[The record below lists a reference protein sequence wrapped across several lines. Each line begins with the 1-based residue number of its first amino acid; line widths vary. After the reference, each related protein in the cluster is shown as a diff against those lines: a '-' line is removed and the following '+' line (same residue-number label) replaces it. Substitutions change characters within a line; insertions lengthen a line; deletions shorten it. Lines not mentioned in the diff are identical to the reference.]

1 MNTIITCKTRT
12 EARAKAKE
20 LNGKVIDTG
29 LAGADRWQ
37 VQYVEVQ
44 AVQEDVQETVA
55 QNVDHAEVTRKAL
68 MNSMFDALP
77 VLKIQRNPNPSR
89 TETVLNAKGKPVP
102 VLYKSPTFIRQVA

>member
-37 VQYVEVQ
+37 VQFEDNSAPVQEVQ
-44 AVQEDVQETVA
+44 VSYANQDEI
-55 QNVDHAEVTRKAL
+55 TRKAL

>member
-37 VQYVEVQ
+37 VQYQDDTAIVH
-44 AVQEDVQETVA
+44 AVQE
-55 QNVDHAEVTRKAL
+55 NVDHAEVTRKAL